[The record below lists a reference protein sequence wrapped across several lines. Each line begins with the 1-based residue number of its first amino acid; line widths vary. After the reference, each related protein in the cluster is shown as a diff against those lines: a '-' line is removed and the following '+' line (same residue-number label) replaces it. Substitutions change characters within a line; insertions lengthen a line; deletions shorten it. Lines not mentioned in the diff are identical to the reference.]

1 MRPRA
6 FVAMPFGMR
15 DVPSLEP
22 GGPSFDVDFDELYE
36 LLVAPALREAGCE
49 PFRADKEPG
58 AGDIRTDMFFE
69 LVTADVVVADISIL
83 NPNVFYELG
92 VRHGVAER
100 GVFMIAAGWSRRPFD
115 VAPDRTFGY
124 DGMLCVPS
132 PVRDDGWRE
141 RLAAEVKRLGAVF
154 RGALAVDGQT
164 VGSPVYQSLRG
175 LRPADW
181 SAIETARAKYF
192 EGVLD
197 DWQARV
203 RIARRYGRAGD
214 VLTLARDAPTRFHR
228 AKLMLEAAR
237 ALVELQRFDVA
248 ESILVEL
255 IESDPGNLDAMCVLG
270 LVLGRLGRTAEAE
283 QRIAAV
289 LDQRPDHPEAQGGL
303 GRIHKDAWRAM
314 WSGVEDLDARRLVA
328 RRSAAQA
335 RLAIRSY
342 RRAHRRDLESYY
354 NGINVVG
361 LMLLLAHV
369 GAAVE
374 SDGSTADRTEDLIAV
389 VRVAATVDRQRAYDA
404 GAESDVVWPASTLGE
419 LELLVGDQERAI
431 ELYLEAVSA
440 PGATLFQLESMLSQL
455 ALYADLGFR
464 VDAVAE
470 VRGALEPMRKHVAQ
484 PVARHDQV
492 IVCSG
497 HMIDAPDRQDKRFPQ
512 ELEGAVRECL
522 RRELEAASVGPG
534 TLAISGGARGADIL
548 FAELAHEMGADLL
561 MLLALPEPELV
572 AQSVRL
578 PGDAGRWEERFHR
591 LVEHAE
597 VAVQSERLGTPPA
610 GGDVFSRTNL
620 WILDTAR
627 VEAID
632 GRFAAVLVWD
642 EQPTGDGPGG
652 TSDFAERAERMSSR
666 FAIVNPTKLEDR
678 DDGR

>member
-1 MRPRA
+1 M
-6 FVAMPFGMR
+6 
-15 DVPSLEP
+15 
-22 GGPSFDVDFDELYE
+22 
-36 LLVAPALREAGCE
+36 REAGCE

-132 PVRDDGWRE
+132 SVRDEGWRE

-192 EGVLD
+192 EGMLD

-228 AKLMLEAAR
+228 GKLMLEAAR

-255 IESDPGNLDAMCVLG
+255 IDSDPANLDAMCVLG

-314 WSGVEDLDARRLVA
+314 WSGVEDLDERRLIA

-419 LELLVGDQERAI
+419 LELLVGDQERSI

-455 ALYADLGFR
+455 ALYAELGLR

-470 VRGALEPMRKHVAQ
+470 VREALEPMRKHVAQ

-492 IVCSG
+492 IVLQRPHDRCPGSAGHAVSPRSWRERSG
-497 HMIDAPDRQDKRFPQ
+497 T
-512 ELEGAVRECL
+512 AV

-548 FAELAHEMGADLL
+548 FAELAHELGADLL

-597 VAVQSERLGTPPA
+597 VAVQSERLGAPPA

-632 GRFAAVLVWD
+632 GRFAADPRLGRAADRRRARRDLRLRGEGRAD
-642 EQPTGDGPGG
+642 EQSFRDRQSDQTGGP
-652 TSDFAERAERMSSR
+652 R
-666 FAIVNPTKLEDR
+666 
-678 DDGR
+678 